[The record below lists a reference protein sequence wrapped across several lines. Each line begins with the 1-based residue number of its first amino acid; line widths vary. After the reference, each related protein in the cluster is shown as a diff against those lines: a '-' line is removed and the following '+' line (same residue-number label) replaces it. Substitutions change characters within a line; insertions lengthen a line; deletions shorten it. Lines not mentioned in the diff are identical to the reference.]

1 MTEPDPSSRP
11 RRARHGAPRRPRW
24 GLRLAT
30 CAAVAVLAASGIGHT
45 VVTNIDSRIGRVD
58 PFSGLSN
65 RPPVAVSKGMNIL
78 LVGTDARDR
87 IDPEERRR
95 YHLGGTAC
103 HCTDTVMLLHL
114 SAARDRVSV
123 VSLPRDTYAEIPAH
137 IDEAGRPRP
146 AHAQKLNAAYAEGGP
161 GLTVRTVELLT
172 GVHVDH
178 YLEVDFTSFMR
189 TVDVV
194 GGVQVCSARPL
205 RDPYSGLD
213 LPQGTSVL
221 NGGQALQYVRS
232 RHLDGASD
240 LGRMQRQQRFL
251 ASLLHTATDG
261 GALLNPVKFQQVAAT
276 LLGSVRADRGFDG
289 ETLIGLGRAM
299 KDLSPSSAEFASVP
313 VGAADYPVPRVGS
326 TVKWDDEAAARL
338 FEALR
343 EDRPLTARPQRQA
356 HDAKPPGPGAAP
368 APSPS
373 QAVPGQA
380 PGQVRIQV
388 YNGSGRRGLAR
399 ETDRALRALGFATTG
414 QPADAAGAPVPR
426 TLIQYDPRWDQ
437 SVRTLASALPD
448 AELRPVPGQGPLMKV
463 TVGTDFR
470 AVTPVKPEA
479 SQPSSPQPPRPG
491 TGRRQPAVSGD
502 QVLCPEKS
510 LV

>member
-1 MTEPDPSSRP
+1 MTAPAPSPHP

-30 CAAVAVLAASGIGHT
+30 CAAVAVLAAGGIGHA
-45 VVTNIDSRIGRVD
+45 VVTDIDSRIGRVD
-58 PFSGLSN
+58 PFAGLSD

-87 IDPEERRR
+87 IDPEERQR

-137 IDEAGRPRP
+137 VDEAGRPRP

-213 LPQGTSVL
+213 LPPGTSTL

-240 LGRMQRQQRFL
+240 LGRMERQQRFL

-299 KDLSPSSAEFASVP
+299 KNLSPASAEFASVP
-313 VGAADYPVPRVGS
+313 VGSADYPVPRVGS

-343 EDRPLTARPQRQA
+343 EDRPLTARSQRQA
-356 HDAKPPGPGAAP
+356 HDAKPPPPPRP
-368 APSPS
+368 APSP
-373 QAVPGQA
+373 AEAA
-380 PGQVRIQV
+380 PGQVRVQV

-399 ETDRALRALGFATTG
+399 ETDRALRAGGFATTG
-414 QPADAAGAPVPR
+414 LPADAPGPPVRR
-426 TLIQYDPRWDQ
+426 TVIQYDPRWDHA
-437 SVRTLASALPD
+437 VRTLASALPD

-470 AVTPVKPEA
+470 AVTPVKP
-479 SQPSSPQPPRPG
+479 QPSPSPRSPQAPRRG
-491 TGRRQPAVSGD
+491 TGPNQRAVSGD

>member
-1 MTEPDPSSRP
+1 MTEQDPSPASP
-11 RRARHGAPRRPRW
+11 RARHSAPRRPRW
-24 GLRLAT
+24 GLRLAV
-30 CAAVAVLAASGIGHT
+30 CGAAVVLAASGLGHA
-45 VVTNIDSRIGRVD
+45 VVTGIDHRIERVD
-58 PFSGLSN
+58 PFRGLSN
-65 RPPVAVSKGMNIL
+65 RPPVVASKGMNIL

-87 IDPEERRR
+87 IDPAERRR
-95 YHLGGTAC
+95 YHLGGAAC

-123 VSLPRDTYAEIPAH
+123 ISLPRDSYAEIPAH
-137 IDEAGRPRP
+137 VDRAGRPRP
-146 AHAQKLNAAYAEGGP
+146 AHPQKLNAAYAEGGP
-161 GLTVRTVELLT
+161 GLTVRTVEQLT

-178 YLEVDFTSFMR
+178 YLEVDFISFMR

-205 RDPYSGLD
+205 KDPYSGLD
-213 LPQGTSVL
+213 LPSGTSTL

-251 ASLLHTATDG
+251 AALLHTATDG

-276 LLGSVRADRGFDG
+276 LLDSVRADRGFDG

-299 KDLSPSSAEFASVP
+299 KNLSPASAEFVSVP
-313 VGAADYPVPRVGS
+313 VVSANYPVPRVGS
-326 TVKWDDEAAARL
+326 TVKWDDAAAGL
-338 FEALR
+338 FASVR
-343 EDRPLTARPQRQA
+343 EDRPLAARPQRQA
-356 HDAKPPGPGAAP
+356 HDAKPPVP

-373 QAVPGQA
+373 PSPSAAPSPPATA
-380 PGQVRIQV
+380 PGQIRIQV

-399 ETDRALRALGFATTG
+399 ETDRALRAMGFATTG
-414 QPADAAGAPVPR
+414 LPADAPGPALRR
-426 TLIQYDPRWDQ
+426 TVIQYDPRWDHA
-437 SVRTLASALPD
+437 VRTLASALPD
-448 AELRPVPGQGPLMKV
+448 AELRPVAGQGPLMKV

-470 AVTPVKPEA
+470 SVAPAGPGSPVKPQA
-479 SQPSSPQPPRPG
+479 PRGQRPG
-491 TGRRQPAVSGD
+491 AVSGD
-502 QVLCPEKS
+502 KVLCPEKS